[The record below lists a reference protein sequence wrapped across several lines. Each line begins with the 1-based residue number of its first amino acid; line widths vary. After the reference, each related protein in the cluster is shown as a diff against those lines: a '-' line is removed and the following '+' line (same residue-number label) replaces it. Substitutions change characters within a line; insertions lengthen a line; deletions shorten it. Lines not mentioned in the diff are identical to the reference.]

1 MQQRHL
7 ERFQDHADYDGS
19 DVHRSP
25 MQSWRSESSFF
36 VRECERWTKMASEQ
50 KIWEAK
56 KFRMIL
62 VPSCMM
68 MFLFNSRWF
77 SIPTWQNPW
86 GGWGFRRPK
95 KCSLATPPHSLLG
108 PFSCPP
114 GWTRPFGYGAE
125 QALLPAATS
134 RMPSTRKTV
143 CIYIE
148 GVLTVIHLVIHLFI

>member
-25 MQSWRSESSFF
+25 NAVMAVRVQFF
-36 VRECERWTKMASEQ
+36 VRERERPVDENGFGTKDLRS
-50 KIWEAK
+50 K

-86 GGWGFRRPK
+86 GGLGFPK
-95 KCSLATPPHSLLG
+95 TQKVFIGDSSPPQS
-108 PFSCPP
+108 
-114 GWTRPFGYGAE
+114 TRPL
-125 QALLPAATS
+125 QLPTRMDTS
-134 RMPSTRKTV
+134 VLGMELSKLCFLRRLQECHRLEKL
-143 CIYIE
+143 CYIIYIYTHI
-148 GVLTVIHLVIHLFI
+148 GDC